1 MIHNK
6 RFLEKLILV
15 KYSFVQEGKKYK
27 IELLKMENYE
37 GSKLIIKGTNSS
49 DTGESCRNF
58 GCKLSVIFQGGIVAR
73 SLPVS
78 RSSGTTWKS
87 KVFPIP
93 IPTFPQSQ
101 ESLRST
107 ESWTKGSLWNGSKI
121 SPSKISPSKRRPYWT
136 PRAKGFWKMRIAS
149 QSPGKGWSTGSYAL
163 SLTGKL
169 RLGCLSQYWSE
180 NIFSDL
186 VDKIQLEKG
195 YLRKPRSEDTH

>member
-1 MIHNK
+1 
-6 RFLEKLILV
+6 
-15 KYSFVQEGKKYK
+15 
-27 IELLKMENYE
+27 MENYE

-58 GCKLSVIFQGGIVAR
+58 GCKLSVIFQGGIVAQN
-73 SLPVS
+73 LAVS

-93 IPTFPQSQ
+93 IPTFSQSQ

-107 ESWTKGSLWNGSKI
+107 ESWTNGSLWNDSQDSK
-121 SPSKISPSKRRPYWT
+121 KISPSKRRPYWT
-136 PRAKGFWKMRIAS
+136 PRAKGFWKRRIAS

-169 RLGCLSQYWSE
+169 RLAFYILSHYWPE

-195 YLRKPRSEDTH
+195 YFRKPRSEDTH

>member
-1 MIHNK
+1 MIYNK

-58 GCKLSVIFQGGIVAR
+58 GCKLSAIFQGGIVAQN
-73 SLPVS
+73 LAVS
-78 RSSGTTWKS
+78 SNSGTTWKS

-93 IPTFPQSQ
+93 IPTFSQSQ

-121 SPSKISPSKRRPYWT
+121 SPSRISPSKRRPY
-136 PRAKGFWKMRIAS
+136 
-149 QSPGKGWSTGSYAL
+149 
-163 SLTGKL
+163 
-169 RLGCLSQYWSE
+169 
-180 NIFSDL
+180 
-186 VDKIQLEKG
+186 
-195 YLRKPRSEDTH
+195 